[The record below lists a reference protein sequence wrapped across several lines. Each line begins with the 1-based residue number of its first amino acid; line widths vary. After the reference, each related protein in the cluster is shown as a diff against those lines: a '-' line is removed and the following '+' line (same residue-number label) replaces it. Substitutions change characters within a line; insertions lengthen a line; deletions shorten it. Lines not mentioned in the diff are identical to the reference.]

1 MNRPQLRLLP
11 PAQPDPDALVAEL
24 GPLVWSLCRRL
35 DPDPEDA
42 AQEVWE
48 KVLTALHRWDPAG
61 DKPIA
66 AWVTTIT
73 HRHLVDRHR
82 RRLVRG
88 PTLEALDQPAGSPS
102 PERIVAGRQLTLRLE
117 AALPLLPAEHRRVIV
132 LHHLHGVGL
141 DEIAAAEEVAVG
153 TIKSRLHRARARLMD
168 ALGGAL

>member
-1 MNRPQLRLLP
+1 MIRPQLRLVP

-48 KVLTALHRWDPAG
+48 KVLLALHRWDPAG
-61 DKPIA
+61 EKPIA

-88 PTLEALDQPAGSPS
+88 PTVEPIDVAAAAPG
-102 PERIVAGRQLTLRLE
+102 PERLAASRQAAQRLE
-117 AALPLLPAEHRRVIV
+117 AALPLLAAEHRRVIV

-141 DEIAAAEEVAVG
+141 DEIAAAEEVAIG